1 MKKTG
6 QKEIDIKLPCGY
18 SERDLNLAVRKQI
31 RIQDFSYKIIRKSLD
46 SRRKDRIHWQIR
58 VLVSSPLLKLPS
70 HDTDCRPVTPLHP
83 RKRQTGKRA
92 VIAGTGPAGIFAALF
107 LQQSGVQVTLLERGQ
122 PVEQRKKDIMNLE
135 EKGIFTPDSNYSFG
149 EGGAGTFSDGKLTSR
164 SKHIKRE
171 KQYILEEFVRQ
182 GAPEEI
188 LYLTH
193 PHIGSDNLV
202 RIAANMRK
210 TFQKA
215 GGDILFGCTMTDLDI
230 KDGKVRSV
238 IAEGNDHNCDFAV
251 LATGH
256 SSFDSYRMLIRK
268 GIAFRPKNF
277 ALGFRMEHPQ
287 ELINTIQWGCP
298 ALPGVKAA
306 EYRLTSGKA
315 PLPVYT
321 FCMCPGGKVVPAA
334 AYKDQNIV
342 NGMSYYERDGRFANA
357 ALVAGI
363 SLEKLMGRK
372 IGPLESLDWL
382 ESLEKSF
389 FETASG
395 YKAPAM
401 AIRDFLGRK
410 QNIPLKESSYQP
422 GLIPWNLEE
431 LIPLAV
437 AESLRTGLEDIC
449 RRLPEFDRGQLLGL
463 ESKTSSPVQVV
474 RDRGSGLTEGTE
486 NLFICG
492 EASGYT
498 GGIISSAS
506 DGLKAALSIMASL

>member
-6 QKEIDIKLPCGY
+6 QNEIDIKLPCGY
-18 SERDLNLAVRKQI
+18 SEGDLNLAIRKQI

-58 VLVSSPLLKLPS
+58 VLVSSPLLNMPS
-70 HDTDCRPVTPLHP
+70 VNTGSRPVTPLYP
-83 RKRQTGKRA
+83 RKVQTGKRA

-107 LQQSGVQVTLLERGQ
+107 LQQSGIQVTLLERGQ
-122 PVEQRKKDIMNLE
+122 PVEQRKKDIQKLE

-193 PHIGSDNLV
+193 PHIGSDNLI

-210 TFQKA
+210 TFQEA
-215 GGDILFGCTMTDLDI
+215 GGEIHFGCTVTDLDI
-230 KDGKVRSV
+230 RNRKVCSV
-238 IAEGNDHNCDFAV
+238 TSGGNSYSCDFAL

-268 GIAFRPKNF
+268 DIDFRAKNF

-287 ELINTIQWGCP
+287 ELINKIQWGCS

-306 EYRLTSGKA
+306 EYRLTSGQA

-342 NGMSYYERDGRFANA
+342 NGMSFYKRDGRFANA

-363 SLEKLMGRK
+363 SLEKLTGRK
-372 IGPLESLDWL
+372 FNAVESLNWL
-382 ESLEKSF
+382 KNLENSF

-401 AIRDFLGRK
+401 AIRDFLGKK
-410 QNIPLKESSYQP
+410 QEIPLKESSYQP
-422 GLIPWNLEE
+422 GLIPRDLGKLVPE
-431 LIPLAV
+431 AV
-437 AESLRTGLEDIC
+437 AESLRTGLDDIC
-449 RRLPEFDRGQLLGL
+449 RRLPGFDSGQLMGL
-463 ESKTSSPVQVV
+463 ESKTSSPIQVV
-474 RDRGSGLTEGTE
+474 RDRDSGLTEGTE

-492 EASGYT
+492 EASGYA